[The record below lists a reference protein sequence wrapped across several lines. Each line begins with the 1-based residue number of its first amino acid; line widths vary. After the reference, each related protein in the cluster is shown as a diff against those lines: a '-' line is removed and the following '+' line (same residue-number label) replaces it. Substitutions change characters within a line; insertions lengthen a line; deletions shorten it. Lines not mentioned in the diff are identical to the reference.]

1 MIRGTS
7 LAQHASRVVA
17 APVIGVNQAQTAPSG
32 VIGLRESKHALFWA
46 TANTTRPFVYLFI
59 HRAKAETKGRERDR
73 IAQMS
78 RPHRPSVPQWAP
90 FCFVC
95 VSPMNWM
102 RTAVWANSLA
112 HFGANNAHA
121 CLSDCERMKNRC
133 MCRQTTHKVR
143 KTKCEAAARSLCV
156 NRLRGQSFPLYQ
168 HVSWH
173 RHYKGLWGIMHNS
186 FRPNC
191 WQNSRLECERP
202 NNKGRLYTNY
212 EQPWLELCLNFSW
225 KISKFISVVC
235 DNYCLYK

>member
-1 MIRGTS
+1 MIGGTS

-59 HRAKAETKGRERDR
+59 HRAKAETKGREREIASRKCRALADR
-73 IAQMS
+73 PTA
-78 RPHRPSVPQWAP
+78 PQWAP

-121 CLSDCERMKNRC
+121 CLSACERMKNRC
-133 MCRQTTHKVR
+133 MCRQTTHSQCARQSARRRRAHCVWIDCEVKVSLFINTSLDTGIT
-143 KTKCEAAARSLCV
+143 KTY
-156 NRLRGQSFPLYQ
+156 G
-168 HVSWH
+168 
-173 RHYKGLWGIMHNS
+173 
-186 FRPNC
+186 
-191 WQNSRLECERP
+191 
-202 NNKGRLYTNY
+202 
-212 EQPWLELCLNFSW
+212 ELCITHFDQIAGKFSLGMRET
-225 KISKFISVVC
+225 K
-235 DNYCLYK
+235 